1 MDGSEL
7 LLWDQWRQ
15 QRDAVAR
22 DALVLKYSP
31 WARMLARDIYMRVYR
46 MRDAWQDCA
55 QNALIGLLE
64 AMERFDPRLGAGF
77 PTFARRRVRGA
88 VFDGLRALSDH
99 SQLDS
104 ARLDLERAVT
114 ERLESLHEGGANTAD
129 SFEMFVSTTIGLGL
143 GFLMDAQSMPVEE
156 HVPDVYTALEKENL
170 EAAVTYCVGRLDER
184 ERTILTLHYYHH
196 MPFVDIAD
204 QLHLTKGRISQL
216 HKRALESLRSLLWQS
231 SSFGY

>member
-46 MRDAWQDCA
+46 MRDSWQDCT

-88 VFDGLRALSDH
+88 VFDGLRALSDFT
-99 SQLDS
+99 QLDS
-104 ARLDLERAVT
+104 AQLDMQGAIVERLD
-114 ERLESLHEGGANTAD
+114 SLYEGNTTTTD
-129 SFEMFVSTTIGLGL
+129 PFELFVSATVGLGL

-156 HVPDVYTALEKENL
+156 HMPDAYTSLEKENL
-170 EAAVTYCVGRLDER
+170 DVAVTHCLGRLDKR

-196 MPFVDIAD
+196 VSFVDIAD

-216 HKRALESLRSLLWQS
+216 HKRALENLRTLLRES
-231 SSFGY
+231 SSGGY